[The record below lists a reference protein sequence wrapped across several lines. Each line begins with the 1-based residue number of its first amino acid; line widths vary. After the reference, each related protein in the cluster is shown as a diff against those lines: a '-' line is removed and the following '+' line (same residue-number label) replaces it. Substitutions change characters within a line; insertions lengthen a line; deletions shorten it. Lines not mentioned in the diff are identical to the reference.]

1 MPAGAAAGGDTSRPA
16 HRLAAK
22 ERTADVRVSED
33 VTFAGL
39 LLSEPVLLGL
49 QQAGFERPSPIQ
61 LRAIPLGRCGVDL
74 IVQAKSGTGKTC
86 VLAVLALELLAA
98 AAPSGRCQALVL
110 APTREVAVQVA
121 QVVAAIGSHVP
132 GLAVH
137 TLIGGLPLAQDV
149 ANLRRCQVAV
159 GTPGR
164 VRQLVDSEALNTDAV
179 RLFVMDEADK
189 LMEDAFVDDINF
201 IYSTLPAS
209 KQMVALSATYP
220 ETLADLLARYM
231 RTPTFVRL
239 GKSSSALLGIRQ
251 YVLTVPYQPLV
262 QKQLKL
268 KLDALVH
275 LLSTVSFT
283 QCLVFSNHQTRA
295 ETLSTQLTARGWPS
309 THLSSALSQER
320 RLEALARLTSLR
332 CRVLVATDLG
342 ARGVDSEHADL
353 VVQLDVPWDG
363 ATYLHRVG
371 RAGRYDDEVSR
382 EEAVC
387 GAAGAGGQRQSEDQ
401 LAGGD
406 VPRRRQDWDTPRRT
420 GQAAGARADTA
431 ADSDSGD
438 SFSALLEAYKRDQE
452 RQRDDWSSGDGDG
465 DAREGRTGLDGGD
478 GDGDGD
484 AGEMRAHGGAGNQT
498 APQLEGGRETLDASI
513 EETMHVDESP
523 RPDSSSGEVSDDE
536 AEDEDEGEDEEAGAV
551 QGTDVPHEGGAGDAW
566 RAARAP
572 VGVPF
577 RADGWPC
584 YLKPM
589 LDYVRQQRGFSYGH
603 LDAVARL
610 FVKEALSSAEDV
622 PTCCPPGVFVRPL
635 DSIHLDTV
643 KRFWPYTADLPDI
656 DGVIRDGMTVG
667 LSAGVFVA
675 TDNDMASSSVGQLVC
690 WAVLN
695 RNAVLGFLRTLET
708 HRRRGLASSS
718 EPFQHLTD
726 VAQVL

>member
-363 ATYLHRVG
+363 ATYLHR
-371 RAGRYDDEVSR
+371 
-382 EEAVC
+382 
-387 GAAGAGGQRQSEDQ
+387 
-401 LAGGD
+401 
-406 VPRRRQDWDTPRRT
+406 DWDTPRRT

-465 DAREGRTGLDGGD
+465 DVREGRTGG
-478 GDGDGD
+478 
-484 AGEMRAHGGAGNQT
+484 
-498 APQLEGGRETLDASI
+498 
-513 EETMHVDESP
+513 P

-536 AEDEDEGEDEEAGAV
+536 AEDEDEDEDEDEEAGAV
-551 QGTDVPHEGGAGDAW
+551 QGTDVAHEGGAGDAW
-566 RAARAP
+566 R
-572 VGVPF
+572 GEEW
-577 RADGWPC
+577 GPC
-584 YLKPM
+584 TGPPPGYPA
-589 LDYVRQQRGFSYGH
+589 QRDDISW
-603 LDAVARL
+603 
-610 FVKEALSSAEDV
+610 EAL
-622 PTCCPPGVFVRPL
+622 
-635 DSIHLDTV
+635 
-643 KRFWPYTADLPDI
+643 
-656 DGVIRDGMTVG
+656 
-667 LSAGVFVA
+667 
-675 TDNDMASSSVGQLVC
+675 
-690 WAVLN
+690 
-695 RNAVLGFLRTLET
+695 LRTCYERQT
-708 HRRRGLASSS
+708 RYIKHMSRFFMDYHGRQG
-718 EPFQHLTD
+718 
-726 VAQVL
+726 